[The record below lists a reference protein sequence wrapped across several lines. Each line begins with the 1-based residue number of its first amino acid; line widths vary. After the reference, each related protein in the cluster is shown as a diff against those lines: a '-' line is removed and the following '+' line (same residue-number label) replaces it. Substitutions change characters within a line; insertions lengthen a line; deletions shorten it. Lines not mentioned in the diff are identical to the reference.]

1 MKKII
6 CFLLAVCVLT
16 SGASLAF
23 AAGAAEDVGS
33 RTAETE
39 ESADTI
45 QEAGA
50 VEANGSGANAATGA
64 AETYTI
70 GELEIPYDE
79 NGAAALDALGLFKG
93 TGAGYA
99 LDENLTRAQA
109 IVMVLRM
116 IGEEDEVRAAIGD
129 RHFIDTYGH
138 WAGDAIEYAYGRGYI
153 NGTSENEFTPERSVT
168 GREFVKMLL
177 GAMGYDNL
185 TLENAYEKAVETD
198 LLLNNYTRTAV
209 ATDGYELKRSDAV
222 RICRGALLSELPDG
236 RMLKELLIERGVF
249 TDAEFGD
256 VMGSATPAVSAT
268 PLSREDRDFAWNLN
282 SEAPTDQNYMFSPF
296 SIKAA
301 LAMAA
306 NGAEGETRREIL
318 DALGVEDLDA
328 FNDRI
333 RYLIDSYSNNYYLT
347 LSVANSIWLNRDY
360 PYAEDAEF
368 SDTFRA
374 IIEKMYSGEVG
385 VVNNSNAVDTVNN
398 WVEENTSGR
407 ITDIINSPD
416 FLAAL
421 VNAVYF
427 KGEWLN
433 HFKPE
438 YNDFKTF
445 TSRDGSEAEL
455 EFMNRT
461 GYYGYYENNSMR
473 MIAIPYKDMDTD
485 IAMYIAIGAGR
496 AVDLDRYIP
505 EMESAYVNLSIP
517 KFKTEYSV
525 ELNDTLKAIG
535 IEKAFSEFDAEFSG
549 MVDNYPMNMFIDEV
563 VHKTYISIDEI
574 GTEAA
579 AATAIMAGGSGAS
592 QPPEPIDFIADEP
605 FTYFIYDSENDEILF
620 VGEYSEATT

>member
-1 MKKII
+1 M
-6 CFLLAVCVLT
+6 
-16 SGASLAF
+16 AF
-23 AAGAAEDVGS
+23 AAEETGAAD
-33 RTAETE
+33 TAG
-39 ESADTI
+39 ES
-45 QEAGA
+45 
-50 VEANGSGANAATGA
+50 A
-64 AETYTI
+64 AETYMI
-70 GELEIPYDE
+70 GELEVPYDE

-116 IGEEDEVRAAIGD
+116 IGEEDEVRAVIGD

-153 NGTSENEFTPERSVT
+153 NGASENECTPERNVT

-198 LLLNNYTRTAV
+198 LLFDNYTRTAV
-209 ATDGYELKRSDAV
+209 ATDGYELKRSDVV
-222 RICRGALLSELPDG
+222 RICRGALLIELPDG
-236 RMLKELLIERGVF
+236 RILKELLIERGVF

-256 VMGSATPAVSAT
+256 VMGSATPAISAT
-268 PLSREDRDFAWNLN
+268 PLLIEDRDFAWNLN

-318 DALGVEDLDA
+318 DALGIEDLDA

-333 RYLIDSYSNNYYLT
+333 WYLIDRYSNNYYLT

-385 VVNNSNAVDTVNN
+385 IVNNSNAVDTVNN

-427 KGEWLN
+427 KGEWLFE
-433 HFKPE
+433 FKPE
-438 YNDFKTF
+438 HNDFKTF
-445 TSRDGSEAEL
+445 TSRDGSETEL

-461 GYYGYYENNSMR
+461 GYYGYYENNLVR
-473 MIAIPYKDMDTD
+473 MIAMPYKDMDTN

-505 EMESAYVNLSIP
+505 EMESTYVNLSIP

-535 IEKAFSEFDAEFSG
+535 IEKAFSEFDAEFKN
-549 MVDNYPMNMFIDEV
+549 MVDNYPMNIYIDKV
-563 VHKTYISIDEI
+563 LHKTYIDVNEA

-579 AATAIMAGGSGAS
+579 AATAVMMAGSGM
-592 QPPEPIDFIADEP
+592 PPEPIDFIADEP

>member
-23 AAGAAEDVGS
+23 AAEETGAAD
-33 RTAETE
+33 TAE
-39 ESADTI
+39 ESAI
-45 QEAGA
+45 
-50 VEANGSGANAATGA
+50 
-64 AETYTI
+64 ETYMI
-70 GELEIPYDE
+70 GELEVPYDE

-209 ATDGYELKRSDAV
+209 ATDGYELKRSDV
-222 RICRGALLSELPDG
+222 VGICRGALLSELPDG

-256 VMGSATPAVSAT
+256 VMGSATPAISAT
-268 PLSREDRDFAWNLN
+268 PLLREDRDFAWNLN

-360 PYAEDAEF
+360 RYAEDAEF

-385 VVNNSNAVDTVNN
+385 IVNNSNAVDTVNN

-427 KGEWLN
+427 KGEW
-433 HFKPE
+433 FEVFEPE
-438 YNDFKTF
+438 DNDFKTF
-445 TSRDGSEAEL
+445 TSRDGSETEL
-455 EFMNRT
+455 EFMNQT
-461 GYYGYYENNSMR
+461 GYYDYYENRAMR
-473 MIAIPYKDMDTD
+473 MIAIPYKDTN

-505 EMESAYVNLSIP
+505 EMESTYVNLSIP

-535 IEKAFSEFDAEFSG
+535 IEKAFSEFDAEFKN
-549 MVDNYPMNMFIDEV
+549 MVDNYPMNIYIDKV
-563 VHKTYISIDEI
+563 LHKTYIDVNEA

-579 AATAIMAGGSGAS
+579 AATAVMMAGSGM
-592 QPPEPIDFIADEP
+592 PPEPIDFIADEP

>member
-1 MKKII
+1 
-6 CFLLAVCVLT
+6 
-16 SGASLAF
+16 
-23 AAGAAEDVGS
+23 
-33 RTAETE
+33 
-39 ESADTI
+39 
-45 QEAGA
+45 
-50 VEANGSGANAATGA
+50 
-64 AETYTI
+64 
-70 GELEIPYDE
+70 
-79 NGAAALDALGLFKG
+79 
-93 TGAGYA
+93 
-99 LDENLTRAQA
+99 
-109 IVMVLRM
+109 
-116 IGEEDEVRAAIGD
+116 
-129 RHFIDTYGH
+129 
-138 WAGDAIEYAYGRGYI
+138 
-153 NGTSENEFTPERSVT
+153 
-168 GREFVKMLL
+168 
-177 GAMGYDNL
+177 MGYDNL

-198 LLLNNYTRTAV
+198 LLFDNYTRTAV
-209 ATDGYELKRSDAV
+209 ATDGYELKRSDVV
-222 RICRGALLSELPDG
+222 RICRGALLIELPDG

-256 VMGSATPAVSAT
+256 VMGSAIPAISAT
-268 PLSREDRDFAWNLN
+268 PLLIEDRDFAWNLN

-318 DALGVEDLDA
+318 DALGIEDLDA

-333 RYLIDSYSNNYYLT
+333 WYLIDRYSNNYYLT

-360 PYAEDAEF
+360 RYAEDAEF

-385 VVNNSNAVDTVNN
+385 IVNNSNAVDTVNN
-398 WVEENTSGR
+398 WVEENTGGR

-427 KGEWLN
+427 KGEW
-433 HFKPE
+433 FEVFEPE
-438 YNDFKTF
+438 DNDFKTF
-445 TSRDGSEAEL
+445 TSRDGSETEL
-455 EFMNRT
+455 EFMNQT
-461 GYYGYYENNSMR
+461 GYYDYYENRAMR
-473 MIAIPYKDMDTD
+473 MIAIPYKDTN

-535 IEKAFSEFDAEFSG
+535 IEKAFSEFDAEFKN
-549 MVDNYPMNMFIDEV
+549 MVDNYPMNIYIDKV
-563 VHKTYISIDEI
+563 LHKTYIDVNEA

-579 AATAIMAGGSGAS
+579 AETAVMMAGSGM
-592 QPPEPIDFIADEP
+592 PPEPIDFIADEP

-620 VGEYSEATT
+620 VGEYSKTTT

>member
-23 AAGAAEDVGS
+23 AAEETGAAD
-33 RTAETE
+33 TAG
-39 ESADTI
+39 ES
-45 QEAGA
+45 
-50 VEANGSGANAATGA
+50 A
-64 AETYTI
+64 AETYMI
-70 GELEIPYDE
+70 GELEVPYDE

-116 IGEEDEVRAAIGD
+116 IGEEDEVRAVIGD

-153 NGTSENEFTPERSVT
+153 NGASENECTSERNVT

-198 LLLNNYTRTAV
+198 LLFDNYTRTAV
-209 ATDGYELKRSDAV
+209 ATDGYELKRSDVV
-222 RICRGALLSELPDG
+222 RICRGALLIELPDG

-256 VMGSATPAVSAT
+256 VMGSAIPAISAT
-268 PLSREDRDFAWNLN
+268 PLLIEDRDFAWNLN
-282 SEAPTDQNYMFSPF
+282 SEEPTDQNYMFSPF

-318 DALGVEDLDA
+318 DALGIENLDA

-333 RYLIDSYSNNYYLT
+333 WYLIDRYSNNYYLT

-360 PYAEDAEF
+360 RYAEDAEF

-374 IIEKMYSGEVG
+374 IMEKMYSGEVG
-385 VVNNSNAVDTVNN
+385 IVNNSNAVDTVNN
-398 WVEENTSGR
+398 WVEENTGGR

-427 KGEWLN
+427 KGEW
-433 HFKPE
+433 FEVFEPE
-438 YNDFKTF
+438 DNDFKTF
-445 TSRDGSEAEL
+445 TSRDGSETEL
-455 EFMNRT
+455 EFMNQT
-461 GYYGYYENNSMR
+461 GYYDYYENRAMR
-473 MIAIPYKDMDTD
+473 MIAIPYKDTN

-505 EMESAYVNLSIP
+505 EMESTYVNLSIP
-517 KFKTEYSV
+517 KFKIEYSV

-535 IEKAFSEFDAEFSG
+535 IEKAFSEFDAEFKN
-549 MVDNYPMNMFIDEV
+549 MVDNYPMNIYIDKV
-563 VHKTYISIDEI
+563 LHKTYIDVNEA

-579 AATAIMAGGSGAS
+579 AATAVMMAGSGM
-592 QPPEPIDFIADEP
+592 PPEPIDFIADEP

>member
-23 AAGAAEDVGS
+23 AAEETGAAD
-33 RTAETE
+33 TAG
-39 ESADTI
+39 ES
-45 QEAGA
+45 
-50 VEANGSGANAATGA
+50 A
-64 AETYTI
+64 AETYMI
-70 GELEIPYDE
+70 GELEVPYDE

-109 IVMVLRM
+109 IAMVLRM
-116 IGEEDEVRAAIGD
+116 IGEEDEVRAVIGD

-198 LLLNNYTRTAV
+198 LLLDNYTRTAV
-209 ATDGYELKRSDAV
+209 ATDGYELKRSDVV

-256 VMGSATPAVSAT
+256 VVGNATPAISAT
-268 PLSREDRDFAWNLN
+268 PLSREDREFAWNLN

-318 DALGVEDLDA
+318 DALGIEDLDA

-333 RYLIDSYSNNYYLT
+333 WYLIDRYSNNYYLT

-360 PYAEDAEF
+360 RYAEDAEF

-385 VVNNSNAVDTVNN
+385 IVNNSNAVDTVNN
-398 WVEENTSGR
+398 WVEENTGGR

-427 KGEWLN
+427 KGEWLEV
-433 HFKPE
+433 FEPE
-438 YNDFKTF
+438 DNDFKTF
-445 TSRDGSEAEL
+445 TSRDGSETEL
-455 EFMNRT
+455 EFMNQT
-461 GYYGYYENNSMR
+461 GYYDYYENRAMR
-473 MIAIPYKDMDTD
+473 MIAIPYKDTN

-505 EMESAYVNLSIP
+505 EMESTYVNLSIP

-535 IEKAFSEFDAEFSG
+535 IEKAFSEFDAEFKN
-549 MVDNYPMNMFIDEV
+549 MVDNYPMNIYIDKV
-563 VHKTYISIDEI
+563 LHKTYIDVNEA

-579 AATAIMAGGSGAS
+579 AATAVMMAGSGM
-592 QPPEPIDFIADEP
+592 PPEPIDFIADEP